1 MKPSIGKRQESR
13 GLKEPRDK
21 QVRGTV
27 TRPEANK
34 ETETIRYMIHQRL
47 KARLPAE
54 SPSSEHLDEDTI
66 CAFVEGRLEEAEIS
80 PVISHLI
87 ACTSCRHTTAQL
99 IRLGSQFDPETES
112 TALEEN
118 PGRVSLLLE
127 RLASR
132 LTPSFEEDAVFAYQD
147 PLAEP
152 DHGTEVVT
160 ESKPEKLKDGD

>member
-1 MKPSIGKRQESR
+1 M
-13 GLKEPRDK
+13 
-21 QVRGTV
+21 

-34 ETETIRYMIHQRL
+34 EIETIRYMIHQRL
-47 KARLPAE
+47 KTRLPAE
-54 SPSSEHLDEDTI
+54 SPSSETHLDEDAI
-66 CAFVEGRLEEAEIS
+66 CAFVEGRLEEAESS
-80 PVISHLI
+80 PVVSHLI

-112 TALEEN
+112 TALEES
-118 PGRVSLLLE
+118 PGRVRLLLE

-152 DHGTEVVT
+152 DHGTEVVA
-160 ESKPEKLKDGD
+160 ESKPEKLEDGD